1 MLKKINLGLLTT
13 GGIIGALAWHKLAQP
28 SAKNNELTIKN
39 QVPTVFIHGYA
50 GTRLSAGLMIKRF
63 ESYGWGQKSAVIT
76 IKADGT
82 LAIKGD
88 PAVPD
93 ALIQVL
99 FDSNRMSV
107 MHQTNWLWRLM
118 NCLKNHHSIEHVN
131 VIAHSM
137 GGVSVLNYLSKY
149 GSSNQVSH
157 VDKVVTLGVPFND
170 QEVGRD
176 GKEIEYR
183 PLTKYGPLD
192 MTPLFKNIKRHR
204 YFISPETAF
213 LNIAGDLKNGT
224 ASDGSVSVDSAL
236 SLRYL
241 LGTQTY
247 YELVVTAKRASHS
260 MLHENKEVD
269 RAIGLFLFGKQAKRA
284 FEKN

>member
-88 PAVPD
+88 PAVPG

-118 NCLKNHHSIEHVN
+118 NCLNNHHSIEHVN

-170 QEVGRD
+170 QEVGHASS
-176 GKEIEYR
+176 
-183 PLTKYGPLD
+183 TKSKSRFGFATFWFPAFP
-192 MTPLFKNIKRHR
+192 TTTNIC
-204 YFISPETAF
+204 E
-213 LNIAGDLKNGT
+213 
-224 ASDGSVSVDSAL
+224 
-236 SLRYL
+236 
-241 LGTQTY
+241 
-247 YELVVTAKRASHS
+247 KRATS
-260 MLHENKEVD
+260 
-269 RAIGLFLFGKQAKRA
+269 FGRFPTSSAWKSCRTTLW
-284 FEKN
+284 ES

>member
-82 LAIKGD
+82 LAIRGD
-88 PAVPD
+88 PAVPG